1 MKQQYT
7 CQECHDKPN
16 RLAFPS
22 VHRYYQ
28 FIKGSYDG
36 MIMTPPGKRY
46 VTYVRV
52 STQKQGA
59 SGLGL
64 EAQQRAVADFLAAH
78 QGHVV
83 AEYREVESGKL
94 NERPQL
100 QAALKRCRQSRA
112 VLLVAKLDRLSRS
125 ASFLLNL
132 RDSGVRFICADMPD
146 ANELTIGVLAAV
158 AQHEREAISART
170 TAALAAAKARGARLG
185 NPNLAAGSAATAAVA
200 RLGLV
205 TKADAFANDLRD
217 VIEAAQADGLRTLQA
232 LAARLNELQCQT
244 PRGGQ
249 WTPIAVSR
257 TLDRLGLRSPERRAT

>member
-1 MKQQYT
+1 MVPT
-7 CQECHDKPN
+7 
-16 RLAFPS
+16 
-22 VHRYYQ
+22 
-28 FIKGSYDG
+28 
-36 MIMTPPGKRY
+36 GKRY

-78 QGHVV
+78 HGQVV
-83 AEYREVESGKL
+83 AEYREIESGKL
-94 NERPQL
+94 NDRPQL

-170 TAALAAAKARGARLG
+170 TAALAAAKARGVRLG
-185 NPNLAAGSAATAAVA
+185 NPALPAGNASTAAVA
-200 RLGLV
+200 RRGLQA
-205 TKADAFANDLRD
+205 KADAFAKDLRD
-217 VIEAAQADGLRTLQA
+217 VIEAARAEGIETLQEMA
-232 LAARLNELQCQT
+232 ERLNELQCQT
-244 PRGGQ
+244 PRGCE

-257 TLDRLGLRSPERRAT
+257 LLSRIEASEA